1 MRPHLSLL
9 PWQPLF
15 EHQQNILCL
24 LSSEKLCSHNRGP
37 CCTITT
43 KALEEGR
50 AGDREVPTPARAMLL
65 MEQILPGKSK
75 PQLPGQPL
83 ALVHSSSHPCRASMC
98 LFGFKTGGFWVQAGD
113 VSHVV
118 QVEVCWAEP
127 NLQGSGSVSVSPDQ
141 QVLNPRRCEGR
152 LCQSVST
159 SY

>member
-1 MRPHLSLL
+1 MRPYLSLL

-24 LSSEKLCSHNRGP
+24 LSSEKLCSHNWGP

-141 QVLNPRRCEGR
+141 QVLSPRRCEGR
-152 LCQSVST
+152 LCQSIST

>member
-65 MEQILPGKSK
+65 MEQILPGKFQ
-75 PQLPGQPL
+75 PQLTGQPL
-83 ALVHSSSHPCRASMC
+83 ALVHSSSHPCRAGMC
-98 LFGFKTGGFWVQAGD
+98 LFGFKTGGSGFRGCVPCRAG
-113 VSHVV
+113 
-118 QVEVCWAEP
+118 
-127 NLQGSGSVSVSPDQ
+127 GSV
-141 QVLNPRRCEGR
+141 LGR
-152 LCQSVST
+152 AKSAGLWLSQCFS
-159 SY
+159 

>member
-65 MEQILPGKSK
+65 MEQILPGKFQ

-83 ALVHSSSHPCRASMC
+83 ALVHSSSHPCRAGMC
-98 LFGFKTGGFWVQAGD
+98 LFGFKTGGSGFRQGMCPMSCRWKCAGQ
-113 VSHVV
+113 S
-118 QVEVCWAEP
+118 QICRA
-127 NLQGSGSVSVSPDQ
+127 LA
-141 QVLNPRRCEGR
+141 
-152 LCQSVST
+152 QSVFLLISKC
-159 SY
+159 